1 MVHIK
6 EKSLRVR
13 ERGLEI
19 LATHRPPKCVCCGT
33 GLLLLLEESLLSRV
47 FIVQK
52 KGIENNLVN
61 SYVLSILGIVFLSFT
76 LFLIEWIPRCD
87 F

>member
-19 LATHRPPKCVCCGT
+19 LATHRPPKCVCCDWLVPVARGVPSFPCLHFT
-33 GLLLLLEESLLSRV
+33 E
-47 FIVQK
+47 
-52 KGIENNLVN
+52 KGNREQ
-61 SYVLSILGIVFLSFT
+61 LGEQLCTQHPGDCFS
-76 LFLIEWIPRCD
+76 
-87 F
+87 